1 MNVIRLHDAQ
11 SGTADGYSVP
21 GKLSE
26 EFSIKTRTEGYFSR
40 QSVNKYR
47 VPRSQGQTSRDIV
60 QAVESELYLFD
71 RLVDT
76 VSDKALQTEMRLND
90 GEKLRIL
97 LLSVDDSTRQ
107 YLQLHAGDSYS
118 ECQRAGGLFCDVLCT
133 RRTLNSNHLNGNFGG
148 VQDPVEHFRCAK
160 PTSKTG
166 GW

>member
-26 EFSIKTRTEGYFSR
+26 EFSIKTRTEGYFFR
-40 QSVNKYR
+40 QSVNQYR

-97 LLSVDDSTRQ
+97 LLSVDDSTIGSISSSTLVTPILNVREPV
-107 YLQLHAGDSYS
+107 D
-118 ECQRAGGLFCDVLCT
+118 CFVMFCVRGEL
-133 RRTLNSNHLNGNFGG
+133 
-148 VQDPVEHFRCAK
+148 
-160 PTSKTG
+160 
-166 GW
+166 